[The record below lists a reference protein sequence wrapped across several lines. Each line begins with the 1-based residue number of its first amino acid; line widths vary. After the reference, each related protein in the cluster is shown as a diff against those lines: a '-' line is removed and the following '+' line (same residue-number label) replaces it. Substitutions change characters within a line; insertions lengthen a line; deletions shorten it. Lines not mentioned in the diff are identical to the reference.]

1 MRKLSL
7 ITIITVTLGAV
18 WLNSCCK
25 HKEIVQESAID
36 LGISDKGTK
45 AVVDSKADLISQ
57 ALASDMGFGVYGYK
71 SVTGNDPLLIFDNV
85 EVKPESNVADP
96 NWTYAP
102 TRYWD
107 KNPQASYQ
115 FIAYWPHLGQTSVN
129 GAAYATQQNKVLT
142 IHDIPFWQDG
152 SLAASADFMT
162 AERVGNYSQGA
173 FTDEQTGITK
183 VRFTFSHILAKL
195 VIKAYYVGVQAND
208 VSISGIRLTK
218 GLPSEN
224 KILSSDGKASY
235 SQPFGTTGTAGFTG
249 NTPSSSGTHTLY
261 NSDNPHTLSS
271 ESFDDEID
279 PEDYVSDEI
288 CQWLMVPCSG
298 WNELGLSV
306 DYSIGGS
313 STITTNVNGLTLSTT
328 IDNQVQTG
336 QTASGK
342 SYIITLKFDSSGGGV
357 DLQSVLVRNWTT
369 QDVPTGVYNW

>member
-1 MRKLSL
+1 MRKLSV
-7 ITIITVTLGAV
+7 ITMIITVTLSAV

-25 HKEIVQESAID
+25 HKNIVQEDAID
-36 LGISDKGTK
+36 LGISEKGTK
-45 AVVDSKADLISQ
+45 AVVDSKASLISQ
-57 ALASDMGFGVYGYK
+57 AISSDIGFGVYGYK
-71 SVTGNDPLLIFDNV
+71 SVTGSDPLLIFDNV
-85 EVKPESNVADP
+85 EVKPESNSADP
-96 NWTYAP
+96 NWTYSP

-115 FIAYWPHLGQTSVN
+115 FVAYWPHLGQTSVN

-142 IHDIPFWQDG
+142 IHDIPFWQDA

-162 AERVGNYSQGA
+162 AERRGNYSAGD
-173 FTDEQTGITK
+173 FTEDQVTK

-218 GLPSEN
+218 GLPAEN
-224 KILSSDGKASY
+224 RILSPTGKADY
-235 SQPFGTTGTAGFTG
+235 SQPYGGAEGTAGFTG
-249 NTPSSSGTHTLY
+249 NTPSSTGNHTLY
-261 NSDNPHTLSS
+261 NPNDAHTLSA
-271 ESFDDEID
+271 ESFDDEVD
-279 PEDYVSDEI
+279 PEDYTSDEI

-298 WNELGLSV
+298 WTDLGLSI

-357 DLQSVLVRNWTT
+357 DLQSVLVRNWTS